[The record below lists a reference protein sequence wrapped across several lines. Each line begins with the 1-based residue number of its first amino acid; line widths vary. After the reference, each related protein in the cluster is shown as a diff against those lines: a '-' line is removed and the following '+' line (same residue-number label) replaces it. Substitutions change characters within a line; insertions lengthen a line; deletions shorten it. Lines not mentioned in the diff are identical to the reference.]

1 MNRLLLL
8 LVGLSLLLAG
18 CAAEPSINVSLSE
31 NLLNGTVR
39 APVQPDDGA
48 VTVGFDRRLE
58 PKEDVRMY
66 APLLAYLGRA
76 TGRAFRLHVTPRDG
90 SVVDEI
96 GAGRVDFAIVG
107 TLSYL
112 QARERLGG
120 RALVRGLNAEGEPT
134 YRAAII
140 TRPDSVIRALSD
152 LRGHSFAF
160 GAPNSTQ
167 GNLIPRM
174 MLAGEEINLPDL
186 RGYEYT
192 NSHAATASAVVNG
205 RDDAGGMQDTLA
217 LALQS
222 RGLVR
227 IVALSPPY
235 PSSGVMVSATVPEDV
250 AELVRKALLAFDPT
264 GRDASG
270 LYHWDRSEM
279 PRGFAPAQDEDYEV
293 LRQWASSLGLL
304 SR

>member
-1 MNRLLLL
+1 M
-8 LVGLSLLLAG
+8 
-18 CAAEPSINVSLSE
+18 SLSK
-31 NLLNGTVR
+31 NLQSSAVSESV
-39 APVQPDDGA
+39 PVQEGDL
-48 VTVGFDRRLE
+48 VVGFDRRLE

-66 APLLAYLGRA
+66 APLLTYLENA

-90 SVVDEI
+90 NVVDEI
-96 GAGRVDFAIVG
+96 GAGQVDFAIVG

-112 QARERLGG
+112 QARERWGA

-134 YRAAII
+134 YRAAIVA
-140 TRPDSVIRALSD
+140 RPDTPVQSLAD
-152 LRGHSFAF
+152 LRDCSFVF

-174 MLAGEEINLPDL
+174 MLAEEGIALTDL

-192 NSHAATASAVVNG
+192 RSHAATASAVVNG
-205 RDDAGGMQDTLA
+205 RYDAGGMQDTLA
-217 LALQS
+217 LTLQS

-235 PSSGVMVSATVPEDV
+235 PSSGVMVSPQVPEDV
-250 AELVRKALLAFDPT
+250 ADLVRKALLDFDPM
-264 GRDASG
+264 GRGAPS

-279 PRGFAPAQDEDYEV
+279 PRGFAPAQDEDYAV
-293 LRQWASSLGLL
+293 LRQWAASFGLL
-304 SR
+304 AR

>member
-1 MNRLLLL
+1 M
-8 LVGLSLLLAG
+8 
-18 CAAEPSINVSLSE
+18 E
-31 NLLNGTVR
+31 
-39 APVQPDDGA
+39 
-48 VTVGFDRRLE
+48 
-58 PKEDVRMY
+58 
-66 APLLAYLGRA
+66 RA

-90 SVVDEI
+90 NVVDEV
-96 GAGRVDFAIVG
+96 GAGQVDFAIVG

-112 QARERLGG
+112 QARERFGG
-120 RALVRGLNAEGEPT
+120 RALARGLNTEGEPT

-140 TRPDSVIRALSD
+140 TRPDGVIRALSD
-152 LRGHSFAF
+152 LRGRSFAF

-174 MLAGEEINLPDL
+174 MLAGEEINLSDL

-227 IVALSPPY
+227 IVAQSPPY

-250 AELVRKALLAFDPT
+250 AELVRKALLTFDPT